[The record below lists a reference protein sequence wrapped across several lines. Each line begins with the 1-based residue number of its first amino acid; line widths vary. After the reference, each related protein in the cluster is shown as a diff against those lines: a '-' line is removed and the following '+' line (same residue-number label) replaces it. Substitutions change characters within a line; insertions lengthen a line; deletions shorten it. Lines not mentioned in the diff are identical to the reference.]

1 MGIDPDGTATDP
13 PATINPDTYYYD
25 GTSQP
30 TTTATDSPTDY
41 AVTATDSPTVST
53 TNKSTLR
60 PTAAATVKPTAAAD
74 AVETQVETQTEAET
88 TNDIEVV
95 DTTIEVVDTQI
106 DSEAVV
112 EKKEKK
118 GPKTSQKVLSQSNLE
133 SSASSHELKIFP

>member
-1 MGIDPDGTATDP
+1 MGTSP
-13 PATINPDTYYYD
+13 PA
-25 GTSQP
+25 
-30 TTTATDSPTDY
+30 TTATDSPTDY

-74 AVETQVETQTEAET
+74 AVETQIEAET